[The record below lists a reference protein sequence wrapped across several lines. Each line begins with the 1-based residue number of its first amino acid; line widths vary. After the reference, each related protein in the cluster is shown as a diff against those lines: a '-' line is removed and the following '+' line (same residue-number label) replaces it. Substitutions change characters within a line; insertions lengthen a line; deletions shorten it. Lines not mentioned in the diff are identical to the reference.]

1 MIQKINIITNRTDG
15 HVDFFYLFNVGFY
28 RLTLCEPPYKSKAA
42 WLSTLVIDENN
53 REDGFGNHLLAHAE
67 EQAKK
72 MGRSAISLEVVW
84 GSWGRDW
91 YERKGFVVV
100 AEGINE
106 DMVVMTKFI

>member
-1 MIQKINIITNRTDG
+1 MIQEINIITNRTDG

-28 RLTLCEPPYKSKAA
+28 RLTLCEPTYKSNAA
-42 WLSTLVIDENN
+42 WLSTLVIDEKL
-53 REDGFGNHLLAHAE
+53 RGEGFGNHLLANAE

-72 MGRSAISLEVVW
+72 FGCSSISLEVEW
-84 GSWGRDW
+84 RSWVRDF